1 MIHWLT
7 QSRSPT
13 HEGDGGGGCVEG
25 DEDDNDDDRMKTNR
39 KVIELEK
46 KLRVT
51 RLKEERTIEM
61 FILSNVEACLAID
74 DATLDLDGSPF
85 SFP

>member
-1 MIHWLT
+1 
-7 QSRSPT
+7 
-13 HEGDGGGGCVEG
+13 
-25 DEDDNDDDRMKTNR
+25 MKTNR

-85 SFP
+85 SFL